1 MGDFSRTEAIAL
13 FVAVLLALGLV
24 SLLASCKMAERGLS
38 LKQRRNLLVGL
49 WLYVI
54 GWIGLLLFLRQFSGP
69 IIGGVP
75 AAGNMWIATQS
86 PRQWIVLVVAGILL
100 ISFYWGLRRLLKP
113 LANLPSVRQN
123 EELPEKE
130 LSCSSLQ
137 HSDEEEKASC

>member
-13 FVAVLLALGLV
+13 FVAILLALGLV
-24 SLLASCKMAERGLS
+24 SLLASYKMAERGLS
-38 LKQRRNLLVGL
+38 LKQRRNLLTGI

-54 GWIGLLLFLRQFSGP
+54 GWTGLLLFLRQLSGP

-86 PRQWIVLVVAGILL
+86 PRQWLVLVVAGILL

-113 LANLPSVRQN
+113 LAHLPRARQN
-123 EELPEKE
+123 EELPENE
-130 LSCSSLQ
+130 PSCSSLQ
-137 HSDEEEKASC
+137 KYQEEEKASC